1 MASGSQQLSIDTGL
15 SNARSLPATPAT
27 TPPAN
32 NMQGMQSYPTQTGY
46 DSSKPYYSTAPQSQA
61 QYASQQSLAQP
72 NMASYGQTMAPNS
85 YVKNEMGPPS
95 ARPSGVQGEAE
106 PVEVKSERYA
116 QTNGQVSQGTAEG
129 EPAVQE
135 QESEY
140 LNNNSAA
147 YNTNRNS
154 YTYTTNPSV
163 GSLVGDHSQMTP
175 AMTGSPSQ
183 QNGTDQMTPR
193 TAGGAS
199 QQWAQGYNNTPPK
212 SAQSSSLYNIV
223 SDTRSTATNGNAA
236 DSYPAANAAS
246 GYSASVNGLMG
257 STKRVREDED
267 DRGARPD
274 SRGGEYDHKRRKTL
288 TEAPVGGPVGGPL
301 ISLQPVKAGV
311 MTRRR

>member
-1 MASGSQQLSIDTGL
+1 MASGSQQLSIDAGL
-15 SNARSLPATPAT
+15 SNARSMPATPAT

-32 NMQGMQSYPTQTGY
+32 NLQGMQSYPTQTGY

-61 QYASQQSLAQP
+61 QYAPQQSLAQP
-72 NMASYGQTMAPNS
+72 NMTSYGQAMATNS
-85 YVKNEMGPPS
+85 YVKNEMAPPS

-106 PVEVKSERYA
+106 PVEVKSERYG
-116 QTNGQVSQGTAEG
+116 QTNGQVSQGAAEG
-129 EPAVQE
+129 EPAVHE

-140 LNNNSAA
+140 LNDNGAA
-147 YNTNRNS
+147 YSTNRNS

-163 GSLVGDHSQMTP
+163 GSLVGEQSQITP

-193 TAGGAS
+193 TAGGAP
-199 QQWAQGYNNTPPK
+199 QWAQGYNNTPPK

-223 SDTRSTATNGNAA
+223 SDTRSTATNGNTA
-236 DSYPAANAAS
+236 DSFPAANTAS
-246 GYSASVNGLMG
+246 GYSASVNGSMG
-257 STKRVREDED
+257 STKRIREDDD
-267 DRGARPD
+267 DRVARPD
-274 SRGGEYDHKRRKTL
+274 SGGGEYDHKRRKTL

-311 MTRRR
+311 MSRRR